1 MIFSPYCAGS
11 ARIVCEALRLTS
23 WNVRNVVIK
32 RKEKGGQLF
41 SRGRAVRARELA
53 LFVLLRENLTVAKVR
68 MPKEILLNVIFTAL
82 GGKAKRNRFRELDVL
97 PQFQTIFF
105 NIQEHPFVDV
115 FEGKTKFLKVII
127 EKCSNEAFRALWVE
141 LHVPKHAN
149 VICGVVW
156 R

>member
-1 MIFSPYCAGS
+1 M
-11 ARIVCEALRLTS
+11 
-23 WNVRNVVIK
+23 IK

-41 SRGRAVRARELA
+41 SRGRAVHAREPTL
-53 LFVLLRENLTVAKVR
+53 LVHLRENLTVAKVS

-115 FEGKTKFLKVII
+115 FEGKKIFEVKKF
-127 EKCSNEAFRALWVE
+127 F
-141 LHVPKHAN
+141 
-149 VICGVVW
+149 
-156 R
+156 